1 MMGIFIYSQSIPRY
15 QRLILKAAK
24 VFFDKFM
31 MENFIEP
38 NRSKP
43 IGLEESDFF
52 SAYSPERIMTGYH
65 YPTQGK

>member
-1 MMGIFIYSQSIPRY
+1 MGIFIYSQSIPKY

-24 VFFDKFM
+24 VFFDKFVL
-31 MENFIEP
+31 EKLIEP

-43 IGLEESDFF
+43 SGLERSDFF
-52 SAYSPERIMTGYH
+52 SAYSPERIMTGYY